1 MSVASEEGSF
11 WSRACELVVMRS
23 CVPTSPLRRICI
35 ASGMVTRR
43 PASKTM
49 APHRGLR
56 EQRPILVSSY
66 DGLVITHLSSN
77 QTKQGR
83 RLRSQRKQM
92 MH

>member
-1 MSVASEEGSF
+1 MSVARLVLEPGV
-11 WSRACELVVMRS
+11 RACGHEVLCSYVI
-23 CVPTSPLRRICI
+23 LRRICI